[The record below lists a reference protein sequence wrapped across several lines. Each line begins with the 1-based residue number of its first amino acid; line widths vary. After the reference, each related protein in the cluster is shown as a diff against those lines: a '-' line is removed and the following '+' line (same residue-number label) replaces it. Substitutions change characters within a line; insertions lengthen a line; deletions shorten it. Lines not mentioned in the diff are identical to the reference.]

1 MISWDRVACSRD
13 SSRFQA
19 SERFTCPNSLSVAL
33 RTGDYSGCLAFGR
46 IQTQLFLS
54 QMCRGAVTLPFLT
67 GALSKT
73 RTGKILERELT
84 SSGKVGSDAPALGA

>member
-13 SSRFQA
+13 SSRSPA

-33 RTGDYSGCLAFGR
+33 RTGDYSGCLGFGR
-46 IQTQLFLS
+46 IQTQFFLS
-54 QMCRGAVTLPFLT
+54 QMYRGAVTFPFLT
-67 GALSKT
+67 GALPKT

-84 SSGKVGSDAPALGA
+84 GSGKVGSDAPALGA